1 LCGIAEPCEI
11 SLLYADRGRQR
22 KLAKNQPDFAKMQEF
37 RNKFGVRNLAPETSA
52 RTATQMLSGID
63 LFQVAGD
70 RMRYLTERQSLI
82 ARNIANADTP
92 GYKAQD
98 LVPFVPATPAGGPT
112 SSGVSPVVLT
122 QTNTAH
128 LQLEAGAVA
137 HQQPVATQA
146 DYGGEKPSGN
156 TVSVEEQMIK
166 QADVSNAFAMASAVY
181 AKSISIMKTAV
192 DYGR

>member
-1 LCGIAEPCEI
+1 MYEFGN
-11 SLLYADRGRQR
+11 
-22 KLAKNQPDFAKMQEF
+22 KLTATN
-37 RNKFGVRNLAPETSA
+37 RSRETFA
-52 RTATQMLSGID
+52 RTATGMLSGID

-70 RMRYLTERQSLI
+70 RMRYLTERQTLI

-98 LVPFVPATPAGGPT
+98 LAPFTPVTGTSGANSAG
-112 SSGVSPVVLT
+112 SSPLVLVE
-122 QTNTAH
+122 TNTSH
-128 LQLEAGAVA
+128 LQVEPDVA
-137 HQQPVATQA
+137 ESQQVVATAA

-166 QADVSNAFAMASAVY
+166 SADVSNAFAMASAVY

>member
-1 LCGIAEPCEI
+1 
-11 SLLYADRGRQR
+11 
-22 KLAKNQPDFAKMQEF
+22 
-37 RNKFGVRNLAPETSA
+37 
-52 RTATQMLSGID
+52 MLSGID

-70 RMRYLTERQSLI
+70 RMRYLTERQTLI

-98 LVPFVPATPAGGPT
+98 LAPFTPVPAPGGTTAPDI
-112 SSGVSPVVLT
+112 SPVVLA
-122 QTNTAH
+122 QTNPAH
-128 LQLEAGAVA
+128 LQLEPDAVES
-137 HQQPVATQA
+137 QQPVATEA

-166 QADVSNAFAMASAVY
+166 SADVSNAFAMASAVY

>member
-1 LCGIAEPCEI
+1 MNEFSNESEPTN
-11 SLLYADRGRQR
+11 A
-22 KLAKNQPDFAKMQEF
+22 P
-37 RNKFGVRNLAPETSA
+37 PETFA

-70 RMRYLTERQSLI
+70 RMRYLTERQTLI

-98 LVPFVPATPAGGPT
+98 LTPFAPVTGT
-112 SSGVSPVVLT
+112 SGGVSAGNPSLVLA
-122 QTNTAH
+122 QTNPGH
-128 LQLEAGAVA
+128 LQVEQDVAESQQAVPTA
-137 HQQPVATQA
+137 SE
-146 DYGGEKPSGN
+146 YGGEKPDGN

-166 QADVSNAFAMASAVY
+166 SADVSSAFAMASAVY

>member
-1 LCGIAEPCEI
+1 
-11 SLLYADRGRQR
+11 
-22 KLAKNQPDFAKMQEF
+22 
-37 RNKFGVRNLAPETSA
+37 
-52 RTATQMLSGID
+52 MLSGID

-70 RMRYLTERQSLI
+70 RMRYLTERQTLI

-98 LVPFVPATPAGGPT
+98 LTPFAPASGRSGTTTP
-112 SSGVSPVVLT
+112 GVLPVALV
-122 QTNTAH
+122 QTNPVH
-128 LQLEAGAVA
+128 LQLDADAVA
-137 HQQPVATQA
+137 SQQPVATQA

-166 QADVSNAFAMASAVY
+166 SADVSNAFAMATAVY
-181 AKSISIMKTAV
+181 TKSISIMKTAL

>member
-1 LCGIAEPCEI
+1 
-11 SLLYADRGRQR
+11 
-22 KLAKNQPDFAKMQEF
+22 
-37 RNKFGVRNLAPETSA
+37 
-52 RTATQMLSGID
+52 MLSGID

-70 RMRYLTERQSLI
+70 RMRYLTERQTLI

-98 LVPFVPATPAGGPT
+98 LAPFTPASGSGGTTAAGPP
-112 SSGVSPVVLT
+112 PVVLT
-122 QTNTAH
+122 ATNSAH
-128 LQLEAGAVA
+128 LQVEQDVLARQQAVS
-137 HQQPVATQA
+137 TQA

-166 QADVSNAFAMASAVY
+166 AADVSNAFAMASAVY
-181 AKSISIMKTAV
+181 AKSISLMKTAV

>member
-1 LCGIAEPCEI
+1 
-11 SLLYADRGRQR
+11 
-22 KLAKNQPDFAKMQEF
+22 
-37 RNKFGVRNLAPETSA
+37 
-52 RTATQMLSGID
+52 MLSGID

-70 RMRYLTERQSLI
+70 RMRYLTERQTLI

-98 LVPFVPATPAGGPT
+98 LEPFVPVTPASGGVSGPA
-112 SSGVSPVVLT
+112 SAGVSPLVLA
-122 QTNTAH
+122 QTNPVH
-128 LQLEAGAVA
+128 LQLEPDAVA
-137 HQQPVATQA
+137 SQQPVATEA

-166 QADVSNAFAMASAVY
+166 SADVSNAFAMASAVY

>member
-1 LCGIAEPCEI
+1 
-11 SLLYADRGRQR
+11 
-22 KLAKNQPDFAKMQEF
+22 
-37 RNKFGVRNLAPETSA
+37 
-52 RTATQMLSGID
+52 MLSGID

-70 RMRYLTERQSLI
+70 RMRYLTERQTLI

-98 LVPFVPATPAGGPT
+98 LGPFEPVPPNGGTATV
-112 SSGVSPVVLT
+112 GVAPLVLA
-122 QTNTAH
+122 QTNPVH
-128 LQLEAGAVA
+128 LQLEPDDVA
-137 HQQPVATQA
+137 SQQPVATEA

-166 QADVSNAFAMASAVY
+166 SADVSNAFAMASAVY

>member
-1 LCGIAEPCEI
+1 
-11 SLLYADRGRQR
+11 
-22 KLAKNQPDFAKMQEF
+22 
-37 RNKFGVRNLAPETSA
+37 
-52 RTATQMLSGID
+52 MLSGID

-70 RMRYLTERQSLI
+70 RMRYLTERQTLI

-98 LVPFVPATPAGGPT
+98 LAPFTPVLASGGT
-112 SSGVSPVVLT
+112 TAADVSPVVLA
-122 QTNTAH
+122 QTSPVH
-128 LQLEAGAVA
+128 LQLEPDAVA
-137 HQQPVATQA
+137 SQQPVATQA
-146 DYGGEKPSGN
+146 DYGGEKPNGN

-166 QADVSNAFAMASAVY
+166 SADVSNAFAMASAVY

>member
-1 LCGIAEPCEI
+1 
-11 SLLYADRGRQR
+11 
-22 KLAKNQPDFAKMQEF
+22 
-37 RNKFGVRNLAPETSA
+37 
-52 RTATQMLSGID
+52 MLSGID

-70 RMRYLTERQSLI
+70 RMRYLTERQTLI
-82 ARNIANADTP
+82 ARNIANVDTP

-98 LVPFVPATPAGGPT
+98 LEPFAPVSPA
-112 SSGVSPVVLT
+112 SGTASTGIQPVVLT

-128 LQLEAGAVA
+128 LQLEPDAVA
-137 HQQPVATQA
+137 SQQPVATQA

-166 QADVSNAFAMASAVY
+166 SADVSNAFAMASAVY

>member
-1 LCGIAEPCEI
+1 
-11 SLLYADRGRQR
+11 
-22 KLAKNQPDFAKMQEF
+22 
-37 RNKFGVRNLAPETSA
+37 
-52 RTATQMLSGID
+52 MLSGID

-70 RMRYLTERQSLI
+70 RMRYLTERQTLI

-98 LVPFVPATPAGGPT
+98 LQPFVPPTTDATASGAAAA
-112 SSGVSPVVLT
+112 GVSPVILV
-122 QTNTAH
+122 QTNPAH
-128 LQLEAGAVA
+128 LQLEPDAIES
-137 HQQPVATQA
+137 QMPVATEA

-166 QADVSNAFAMASAVY
+166 SADVSNAFAMASAVY

>member
-1 LCGIAEPCEI
+1 
-11 SLLYADRGRQR
+11 
-22 KLAKNQPDFAKMQEF
+22 
-37 RNKFGVRNLAPETSA
+37 
-52 RTATQMLSGID
+52 MLSGID

-70 RMRYLTERQSLI
+70 RMRYLTERQTLI

-98 LVPFVPATPAGGPT
+98 LAPFVPT
-112 SSGVSPVVLT
+112 SGSSGTTTAGVSPVVLV
-122 QTNTAH
+122 QTNPVH
-128 LQLEAGAVA
+128 LQLEPDAVA
-137 HQQPVATQA
+137 SQQPVATEA

-166 QADVSNAFAMASAVY
+166 SADVSNAFAMATAVY
-181 AKSISIMKTAV
+181 TKSISIMKTAV

>member
-1 LCGIAEPCEI
+1 
-11 SLLYADRGRQR
+11 
-22 KLAKNQPDFAKMQEF
+22 
-37 RNKFGVRNLAPETSA
+37 
-52 RTATQMLSGID
+52 MLSGIN

-70 RMRYLTERQSLI
+70 RMRYLTERQTLI

-98 LVPFVPATPAGGPT
+98 LAPFTPVSANGGMPAAGT
-112 SSGVSPVVLT
+112 SPLILT
-122 QTNTAH
+122 QTNPAH
-128 LQLEAGAVA
+128 LALEQDAAA
-137 HQQPVATQA
+137 SQQSVATQA

-166 QADVSNAFAMASAVY
+166 SADVSNAFAMASAVY

>member
-1 LCGIAEPCEI
+1 MI
-11 SLLYADRGRQR
+11 
-22 KLAKNQPDFAKMQEF
+22 
-37 RNKFGVRNLAPETSA
+37 
-52 RTATQMLSGID
+52 SGID

-70 RMRYLTERQSLI
+70 RMRYLTERQTLI

-98 LVPFVPATPAGGPT
+98 LAPFVPPSGSSGATAA
-112 SSGVSPVVLT
+112 GVSPVVLV
-122 QTNTAH
+122 QTNPGH
-128 LQLEAGAVA
+128 LQLEPDAVA
-137 HQQPVATQA
+137 SQQPVDTEA

-166 QADVSNAFAMASAVY
+166 SADVSNAFAMATAVY
-181 AKSISIMKTAV
+181 TKSISIMKTAV